1 MSKAFDK
8 VWHEGLLFKLKQNGV
23 SGKLLEFFQ
32 SYLTNRMQRVALN
45 GFYSEFAQIESGVP
59 QGSVLGPL
67 LFLVYINDLET
78 NIRSNVKFF
87 ADDTMLYSI
96 VDDPCKSAADLNHDL
111 EIIEKW
117 AYQWKMAFNPD
128 PNKQANEILFSCKQK
143 QVDHPPLFFNGSPV
157 KRVTEQK
164 HLGLIVQP
172 NLSFEKHI
180 NEKLKKAK
188 KNIGIIK
195 HLNRFLPFKTLVQ
208 MYYALSRSH
217 VDYCDIIYHLPETI
231 HQPPG
236 GVSLKSLMEKVEK
249 VQYLAGLAIT
259 GAWKGTDRIKL
270 YEELGWESLSD
281 RRKSRRILQ
290 FHKIIDHATPSY
302 LRDKLPPNWNVMIPL
317 PNVFQI
323 PRIRPR
329 PTERYLWS
337 FFPNA
342 TANWNHIIL
351 DFEDRPSYTKLKSH
365 LISLYRPKAKSIFNI
380 HDPMLLRYLFQLRLG
395 LSKLRY
401 HKKRHG
407 FNDTVTDKCL
417 CNNGIEDTHHY
428 LLVCPLY
435 TNHRVVLKSE
445 FEKILHDNDITEFN
459 FSVDLF
465 LYGHSSLECSDNM
478 KLLTYT
484 LQYIK
489 NTNRLTT

>member
-1 MSKAFDK
+1 M
-8 VWHEGLLFKLKQNGV
+8 GL
-23 SGKLLEFFQ
+23 
-32 SYLTNRMQRVALN
+32 
-45 GFYSEFAQIESGVP
+45 
-59 QGSVLGPL
+59 SV
-67 LFLVYINDLET
+67 E
-78 NIRSNVKFF
+78 
-87 ADDTMLYSI
+87 
-96 VDDPCKSAADLNHDL
+96 
-111 EIIEKW
+111 
-117 AYQWKMAFNPD
+117 MAFNPD
-128 PNKQANEILFSCKQK
+128 PNKQANEVLFSCKQK

-217 VDYCDIIYHLPETI
+217 VDYCDIIYHLPETV

-290 FHKIIDHATPSY
+290 FHKIVDHATPSY
-302 LRDKLPPNWNVMIPL
+302 LRDKLPPNWNVMIPH
-317 PNVFQI
+317 VFQMS
-323 PRIRPR
+323 RIRPK

-337 FFPNA
+337 FF
-342 TANWNHIIL
+342 
-351 DFEDRPSYTKLKSH
+351 S
-365 LISLYRPKAKSIFNI
+365 
-380 HDPMLLRYLFQLRLG
+380 
-395 LSKLRY
+395 
-401 HKKRHG
+401 
-407 FNDTVTDKCL
+407 
-417 CNNGIEDTHHY
+417 
-428 LLVCPLY
+428 
-435 TNHRVVLKSE
+435 
-445 FEKILHDNDITEFN
+445 
-459 FSVDLF
+459 
-465 LYGHSSLECSDNM
+465 
-478 KLLTYT
+478 
-484 LQYIK
+484 
-489 NTNRLTT
+489 